1 MIHELDQNEF
11 YKCETLLNDVGHLEA
26 KAVIE
31 GNNPGRV
38 FVDQLDAPKAG
49 LIWLGN
55 HDGFFFIGDEENDVF
70 HHEIN
75 DFVDTKII
83 PEARQLNLTNFIVI
97 GNHSRW
103 DKTIEKLFTHRHM
116 QKFNQNVYR
125 LEHHKEHDEPSIKRD
140 YHVIKIS
147 KDLFENQNNSIENI
161 GFLHSKIAEFW
172 ASPEDFFDKGIGYG
186 VIYQNKIVSLCFSGF
201 VAGNVHGLDME
212 TIEEHQGNK
221 LGQMAAA
228 SVVKECVSKG
238 MIPYWDCEEAN
249 KPSNAIAKKIG
260 LENDFSYHVYIFP
273 IDSGSK

>member
-1 MIHELDQNEF
+1 MIQELNQAEF
-11 YKCETLLNDVGHLEA
+11 YKCKTLLNDVGHLEA

-38 FVDQLDAPKAG
+38 FVDHLDAPKAG

-55 HDGFFFIGDEENDVF
+55 YDGFFFIGDEENELF
-70 HHEIN
+70 HQEIN
-75 DFVDTKII
+75 DFMDTTII

-103 DKTIEKLFTHRHM
+103 DKTIEKFFAHRHM

-125 LEHHKEHDEPSIKRD
+125 LEHHKEHDEPPIKRD
-140 YHVIKIS
+140 YHVMKIT
-147 KDLFENQNNSIENI
+147 KDLFLNQKNSIENI
-161 GFLHSKIAEFW
+161 GFLHSKIAGFW
-172 ASPEDFFDKGIGYG
+172 SSTEDFFDKGIGYS
-186 VIYQNKIVSLCFSGF
+186 VINQNKIVSLCFSGF

-212 TIEEHQGNK
+212 TIKEHQGNK
-221 LGQMAAA
+221 LGQMAAS
-228 SVVKECVSKG
+228 SVVDECVSKG

-260 LENDFSYHVYIFP
+260 LEKSFSYNVYLFP
-273 IDSGSK
+273 IDS